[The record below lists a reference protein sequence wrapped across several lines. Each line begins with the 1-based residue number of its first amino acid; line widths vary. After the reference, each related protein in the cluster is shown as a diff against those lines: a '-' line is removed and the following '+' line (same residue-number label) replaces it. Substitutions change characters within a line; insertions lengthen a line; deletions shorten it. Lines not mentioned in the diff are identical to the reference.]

1 MSSKRPESSGD
12 VGLTEAQREARKARR
27 QKKRAERASE
37 GLLSRNRPGWRG
49 TVLTSSMGLAGEQG
63 QPLG

>member
-27 QKKRAERASE
+27 QKKACGKGKRGIVVQKQTRLERYRIDQFYGA
-37 GLLSRNRPGWRG
+37 GW
-49 TVLTSSMGLAGEQG
+49 
-63 QPLG
+63 